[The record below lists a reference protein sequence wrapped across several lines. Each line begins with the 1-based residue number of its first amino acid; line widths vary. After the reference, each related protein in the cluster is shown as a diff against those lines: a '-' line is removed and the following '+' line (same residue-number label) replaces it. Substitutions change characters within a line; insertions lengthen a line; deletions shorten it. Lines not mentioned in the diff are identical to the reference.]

1 MKKIIEALM
10 MVAGNAIFNIES
22 ELTKKR
28 RVKTRIWGPMVDL
41 VIALSGFKELGAIS
55 GILTKITNKE
65 VSNRLDMVLSEIA
78 HVEQMTKLDYKMISL
93 TTGEVMMVGD
103 FVKNWGKFFD
113 FIEEYFIN
121 HIDLKELD
129 I

>member
-10 MVAGNAIFNIES
+10 MVVNNALMNIEN

-28 RVKTRIWGPMVDL
+28 RVKTRIWGPMGDL

-65 VSNRLDMVLSEIA
+65 VSDRLDIVLSEIA
-78 HVEQMTKLDYKMISL
+78 LVEQMTKLDYKMISL
-93 TTGEVMMVGD
+93 DTREVMMVGD
-103 FVKNWGKFFD
+103 FVKNWGKFFNSV
-113 FIEEYFIN
+113 EEYFIN
-121 HIDLKELD
+121 HIDLKG
-129 I
+129 